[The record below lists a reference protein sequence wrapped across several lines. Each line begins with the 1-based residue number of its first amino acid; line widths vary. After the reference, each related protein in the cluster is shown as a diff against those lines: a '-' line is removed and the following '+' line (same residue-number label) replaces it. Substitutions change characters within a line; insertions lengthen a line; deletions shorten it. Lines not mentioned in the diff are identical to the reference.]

1 MIHCLL
7 ILEYWPMRTEWL
19 RSYLPDN
26 LTRGAGRSLWV
37 QTDVLQC
44 QLTKRLRT
52 RRFVVKKWMP
62 CILWLI
68 TFGTLRSFGM
78 FSKCLLSCSLKRVE
92 GFEWKGR
99 PFSGKPSTFFL
110 WVQSFLHFSMSS
122 PYSSKW
128 RRTMFSTKL
137 ERLLPLSPSLRTM
150 KSAHSCISRLR

>member
-1 MIHCLL
+1 MICYLL
-7 ILEYWPMRTEWL
+7 SPECWPMRTEWL
-19 RSYLPDN
+19 RSYLPDS

-37 QTDVLQC
+37 QTDILQY

-52 RRFVVKKWMP
+52 RRFAAEKWMP

-68 TFGTLRSFGM
+68 TFGILPSISM
-78 FSKCLLSCSLKRVE
+78 FSKCPLLRSLKRVE
-92 GFEWKGR
+92 GFEWRDR

-137 ERLLPLSPSLRTM
+137 ERFHLPHPKAMKNLCLLSLLEILT
-150 KSAHSCISRLR
+150 